1 MPQWAYLVLAI
12 GLIVILLAVFLVS
25 FVAYKRTPV
34 PKGCE
39 RIKVDEA
46 VCGTCAQAGCPYK
59 ADLMSQSKIKEET
72 KDK

>member
-1 MPQWAYLVLAI
+1 MPTWAYLTIAI
-12 GLIVILLAVFLVS
+12 GLIAVLLVVFIVS
-25 FVAYKRTPV
+25 FVAYKRTPP

-59 ADLMSQSKIKEET
+59 ADLMNESSVQEEK